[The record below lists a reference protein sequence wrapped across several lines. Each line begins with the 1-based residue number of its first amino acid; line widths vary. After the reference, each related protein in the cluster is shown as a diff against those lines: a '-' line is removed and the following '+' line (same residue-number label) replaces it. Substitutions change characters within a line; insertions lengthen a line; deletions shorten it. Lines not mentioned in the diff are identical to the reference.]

1 MTPVQYTE
9 VSIAVKTSAHRGYD
23 VNGDV
28 SNWSCISESDRG
40 ANASAS
46 LPATSAGNASSKSME
61 VEMKED
67 GHDGRREFTQD
78 APVRQ
83 ARRPPLTWTPTT
95 TIHIISLNASRHR
108 S

>member
-1 MTPVQYTE
+1 M
-9 VSIAVKTSAHRGYD
+9 VKTSAHRGYD

-67 GHDGRREFTQD
+67 GHDGRRVGSLKT
-78 APVRQ
+78 RRS
-83 ARRPPLTWTPTT
+83 ARRVG
-95 TIHIISLNASRHR
+95 HR
-108 S
+108 